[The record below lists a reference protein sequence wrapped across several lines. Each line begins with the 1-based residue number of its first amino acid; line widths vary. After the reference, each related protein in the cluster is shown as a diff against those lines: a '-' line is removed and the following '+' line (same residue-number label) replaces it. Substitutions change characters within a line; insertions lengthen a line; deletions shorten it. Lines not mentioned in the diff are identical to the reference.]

1 MQTLP
6 ESRRTVLISVNPR
19 AGQRFRG
26 TLIDQLCA
34 ELAERS
40 FSCESFTDISDFE
53 QRAAELHAGGHLR
66 AVVAA
71 GGDGT
76 IALLANRTPPGAPL
90 AILPLGTE
98 NLLAKHFGLAAE
110 ATDLAQII
118 ADGYTWQ
125 LDMGEANGRLYS
137 LMAGCGFDA
146 EVVRLLHTERKGNI
160 HHLSYV
166 KPIVE
171 AIRTYDYPELRVRYA
186 PAEPAAGS
194 PADEL
199 SEELT
204 ARWVFV
210 VNVPRYAGGLNLAP
224 GARGDDGLLD
234 VCTFR
239 EGSLWNGLV
248 YLGGVVFGQQQ
259 SMQDFTHIRTRRL
272 RIEAATSVPYQLD
285 GDPGGHLPL
294 EICVRPGR
302 LTVLVP
308 RAWAELQEQSVHQAL
323 ESKPNESKA
332 NESP

>member
-1 MQTLP
+1 MQTI
-6 ESRRTVLISVNPR
+6 SAARRTVLISVNPR
-19 AGQRFRG
+19 AGQRHRG
-26 TLIDQLCA
+26 ALIDQLCG
-34 ELAERS
+34 ELAERN
-40 FSCESFTDISDFE
+40 FPCETFTDIADFE
-53 QRAAELHAGGHLR
+53 QRATELHAEEHLR

-98 NLLAKHFGLAAE
+98 NLLSKHFGLAA
-110 ATDLAQII
+110 DVPSLAQII
-118 ADGYTWQ
+118 ADGCTWQ
-125 LDMGEANGRLYS
+125 LDMGDAGGRLFS

-160 HHLSYV
+160 HHLSYI

-171 AIRTYDYPELRVRYA
+171 AIRTYEYPELRVRYV
-186 PAEPAAGS
+186 PVDS
-194 PADEL
+194 ADADL

-248 YLGGVVFGQQQ
+248 YLGGVMFGQQE
-259 SMQDFTHIRTRRL
+259 SMQDFSHIRTRRL
-272 RIEAATSVPYQLD
+272 RIEAATPVPYQLD

-308 RAWAELQEQSVHQAL
+308 RAWVEQQTLEL
-323 ESKPNESKA
+323 KTA
-332 NESP
+332 NESLEPAKIRE